1 MFFTSESACEQE
13 FKRFEVILDLLYY
26 ARGNGDDI
34 VSLGST
40 YWEDS
45 VDALESEIEKQGAD
59 WPLIQKGV
67 LDEEVDVV
75 FELLDTIR
83 EDLH

>member
-1 MFFTSESACEQE
+1 M
-13 FKRFEVILDLLYY
+13 ILDLLYY